1 MAPTKP
7 IINLNEK
14 IPSDGEEPESPTRT
28 PDSVQP
34 PPPASLTD
42 RRSSPPAADPDSG
55 RPRKEGEEGP
65 AKGTTATVVSSGT
78 GPVNDIYRRIRR
90 AERFGMPV
98 QLSEEEKRYSRAE
111 RFGTGSVLNK
121 SGACGGSEDLK
132 RKARAERFGTSVSS
146 LVTDEEAKKKAR
158 LAKFGS
164 GSKTDTHEEDKRKA
178 RAIRFSNL
186 PSSSLSQVH
195 GKAVIAGKATGGA

>member
-1 MAPTKP
+1 MP
-7 IINLNEK
+7 I
-14 IPSDGEEPESPTRT
+14 
-28 PDSVQP
+28 
-34 PPPASLTD
+34 
-42 RRSSPPAADPDSG
+42 
-55 RPRKEGEEGP
+55 
-65 AKGTTATVVSSGT
+65 
-78 GPVNDIYRRIRR
+78 
-90 AERFGMPV
+90 

-121 SGACGGSEDLK
+121 SEARGESEELK
-132 RKARAERFGTSVSS
+132 RKARAERFGTSVSP

-164 GSKTDTHEEDKRKA
+164 GSKTDAHEEDKRKA

-186 PSSSLSQVH
+186 PSGSLSQGN

>member
-1 MAPTKP
+1 MATKP

-14 IPSDGEEPESPTRT
+14 IPSEGEEPESPTQT
-28 PDSVQP
+28 LGSVGPSPTSEPDWQ
-34 PPPASLTD
+34 
-42 RRSSPPAADPDSG
+42 SSSSAADPDSG
-55 RPRKEGEEGP
+55 KSRKEGEEGL

-121 SGACGGSEDLK
+121 SEACGESEALK

-146 LVTDEEAKKKAR
+146 LITEEEAKKKAR

-164 GSKTDTHEEDKRKA
+164 GSKPVAHEEDKRKA
-178 RAIRFSNL
+178 RAVRFSNL
-186 PSSSLSQVH
+186 PASSLSQVN